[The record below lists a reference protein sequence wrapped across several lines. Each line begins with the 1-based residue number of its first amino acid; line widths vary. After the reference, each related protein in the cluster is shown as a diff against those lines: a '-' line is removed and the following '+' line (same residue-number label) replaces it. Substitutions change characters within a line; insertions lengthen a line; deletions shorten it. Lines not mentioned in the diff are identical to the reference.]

1 MDLQLKDELFIVCG
15 ASSGLGNAV
24 AHALLREGARII
36 AVARREDAL
45 IALQK
50 GFAGQVEIVS
60 TDITKDEAIKA
71 LSQQIEGRK
80 LHGILINAGGPP
92 AKTVME
98 TTMEDWDAAYRTVLR
113 WKVNLVK
120 AILPAMLGKAYGRIL
135 FIESASV
142 KEPIEN
148 LVLSN
153 SIRLAAIGFMKT
165 LSQEVAASGITVNAL
180 APGSHNTPAIERLV
194 KKKMEQTGINEEDAR
209 KQYALATKVGFLGSA
224 EDFASLACWLLS
236 PVSRYVTGQTISIAG
251 GALKGI
257 MG

>member
-1 MDLQLKDELFIVCG
+1 M
-15 ASSGLGNAV
+15 
-24 AHALLREGARII
+24 EGAIVI
-36 AVARREDAL
+36 AVARREEAL
-45 IALQK
+45 KDLQK
-50 GFAGQVEIVS
+50 TFTAQVEIVPG
-60 TDITKDEAIKA
+60 DITKDEVVTGLRAQIK
-71 LSQQIEGRK
+71 GRQ

-92 AKTVME
+92 AKTVLE
-98 TTMEDWDAAYRTVLR
+98 TTMEDWDMAYHTVLR

-120 AILPAMLGKAYGRIL
+120 QILPAMLEMTYGRIL
-135 FIESASV
+135 FVESAAV

-194 KKKMEQTGINEEDAR
+194 KKKMEQTGMPEEEAR
-209 KQYALATKVGFLGSA
+209 KQYVQATKVGFLGSA

-236 PVSRYVTGQTISIAG
+236 PGSRYVTGQTISVAG
-251 GALKGI
+251 GALKGT